1 MFFCQKWY
9 CLKKKIVNTDCSK
22 KRKFDIKEKLDKRR
36 MDEATL
42 SNKKND
48 SKDYK
53 KTKQWTLEQYS
64 TNSRVESQI
73 IKFDICSRTQVCQMS
88 LFQIL

>member
-1 MFFCQKWY
+1 
-9 CLKKKIVNTDCSK
+9 
-22 KRKFDIKEKLDKRR
+22 

-73 IKFDICSRTQVCQMS
+73 IKFDICSRTQCWQMS

>member
-1 MFFCQKWY
+1 
-9 CLKKKIVNTDCSK
+9 
-22 KRKFDIKEKLDKRR
+22 

-53 KTKQWTLEQYS
+53 KTKQWTLEQYL
-64 TNSRVESQI
+64 TNSRVDCQMTQ
-73 IKFDICSRTQVCQMS
+73 FDICGCMYKFGKCHFLKFYRCFVVFPVFKKSTGKFCIS
-88 LFQIL
+88 